1 MSGIKYFSGFEVVR
15 AAKEV
20 EKNGHRFY
28 STMSERASDP
38 TLKELFSWLA
48 QDEVEHLKRLTQL
61 EAKYQDGAI
70 VEYEEE
76 FLPYLSQFSDTKIF
90 PDAEQLEAVLKTDT
104 ADIQALDLAIEAEE
118 KFAEYFLKA
127 SALALAD
134 DGRECRC
141 NDATQIIGRVARTY
155 YQKVANTYCH
165 DLLLNLHRHH
175 LTLCEI

>member
-1 MSGIKYFSGFEVVR
+1 MSGIRYFSGFEVVR

-28 STMSERASDP
+28 STMSERASDS

-61 EAKYQDGAI
+61 EANYQDGAI

-134 DGRECRC
+134 DGRE
-141 NDATQIIGRVARTY
+141 AFGWLAGEEV
-155 YQKVANTYCH
+155 
-165 DLLLNLHRHH
+165 RHAKI
-175 LTLCEI
+175 LKERRAQFAGE